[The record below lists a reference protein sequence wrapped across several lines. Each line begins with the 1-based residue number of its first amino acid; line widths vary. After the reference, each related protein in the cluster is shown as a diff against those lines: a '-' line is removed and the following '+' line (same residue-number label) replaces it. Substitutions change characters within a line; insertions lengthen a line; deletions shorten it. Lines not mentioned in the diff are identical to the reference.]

1 MIMKNTV
8 NYYISDELANKVKVL
23 TKALYQAEG
32 IIHKLEEENQTLNDA
47 LNNLASINKEDCA
60 DEQEAVCV

>member
-23 TKALYQAEG
+23 TKALCQAES

>member
-1 MIMKNTV
+1 MIMKNSV

-23 TKALYQAEG
+23 AKALYQAEQ

-47 LNNLASINKEDCA
+47 LNSLASVNKEDCIA
-60 DEQEAVCV
+60 DHEAVCV

>member
-23 TKALYQAEG
+23 TKALYQAES